1 MYIYTHTHNT
11 HNTHNSMDI
20 LLLTYFWLKRLLPEG
35 GEYSPK
41 YV

>member
-1 MYIYTHTHNT
+1 
-11 HNTHNSMDI
+11 MDI